1 MSKKTTP
8 TCNCLQHLLPLDSQ
22 EKPVRLSRRKLL
34 SAGLMAGMAGGLGI
48 VSPSP
53 AHAQTTLTPEQA
65 LEKLRQGNERFA
77 RRAITSFQEDLDILQ
92 RRTAGKQE
100 PFAAV
105 LACADSRMPVELVFD
120 QSIGKLF
127 VARVAGNIA
136 TPAIIASL
144 EYRDTGHQ
152 GTGRPG
158 PRRLRRDQG
167 RGRERRRARADQR
180 AVSLYPSGDQRQL
193 VHRYHR
199 NGAAERHQPGA
210 AAALGLAR
218 PGKTVRRRR
227 VADPAGALRRRRWTG
242 QLALSAASSMLA
254 GRTGGGH
261 LLLRNRAGLVSPA

>member
-1 MSKKTTP
+1 MSNKTTP

-92 RRTAGKQE
+92 RRTADKQE

-144 EYRDTGHQ
+144 EY
-152 GTGRPG
+152 
-158 PRRLRRDQG
+158 
-167 RGRERRRARADQR
+167 
-180 AVSLYPSGDQRQL
+180 
-193 VHRYHR
+193 
-199 NGAAERHQPGA
+199 GAAILGIKALVVLGHVDCGAIKA
-210 AAALGLAR
+210 AAANAGAPGQISALYPYIRPAINASSSTDITEMARQNAINQARLLRSASPVLA
-218 PGKTVRRRR
+218 KLS
-227 VADPAGALRRRRWTG
+227 DDGALRI
-242 QLALSAASSMLA
+242 LPALYDVAD
-254 GRTGGGH
+254 GR
-261 LLLRNRAGLVSPA
+261 VSWL